1 MIGGWQLSRKPLE
14 KVMYGSQKD
23 GFRIGEEYFSA
34 MTVDIILEL
43 NYNYIK
49 TDTF

>member
-1 MIGGWQLSRKPLE
+1 
-14 KVMYGSQKD
+14 MYGSQKD
-23 GFRIGEEYFSA
+23 GFRIDEGYFSV